1 MSDEITAIPTKRAVS
16 EGPTGQNSKRFKT
29 RDGLPSRSRP
39 TLATAGVK
47 LSPAARRQIII
58 NGLNNGLAL
67 SSRRPPSSSVPTL
80 TPLTPIPVA
89 QDVNEST
96 ASEREVSSVLE
107 TPSKAISTARDAL
120 TAMKGMLGKAD
131 KTRAERHLSK
141 AIEVLV
147 SCRDGHFSSCRDG
160 HTDKGKEGNA
170 MSLMN
175 GADGSQEIPVKEAQR
190 SVIVVDKM
198 QESTGP
204 QLSGTY
210 GNRYMSQML
219 IL

>member
-39 TLATAGVK
+39 TLATAGVE

-67 SSRRPPSSSVPTL
+67 SSGRPPSSSVPTL

-96 ASEREVSSVLE
+96 SSEREVSSVLE

-131 KTRAERHLSK
+131 KTRAGKHLLK
-141 AIEVLV
+141 AIEVLA
-147 SCRDGHFSSCRDG
+147 SCRDVHFPSCREVQM
-160 HTDKGKEGNA
+160 DKGNQE
-170 MSLMN
+170 SLMK
-175 GADGSQEIPVKEAQR
+175 GMDGSQEIPEKEASR
-190 SVIVVDKM
+190 SGTVVEKS
-198 QESTGP
+198 QGSVAPG
-204 QLSGTY
+204 LSGTY
-210 GNRYMSQML
+210 RDPYM
-219 IL
+219 